1 MLFITNH
8 IVDVVSDLS
17 WTAVLAGIT
26 SEIKSRKSNMFD
38 IYDMSSATLRLDRE
52 QINNRND
59 NTE

>member
-8 IVDVVSDLS
+8 IADVVSDLS